1 MEIIC
6 QILVF
11 VLFTFRCPLM
21 ASLPLVQWWDCFSA
35 PKSTERFI
43 SILTGDVVTIKI
55 TRESLN
61 MEEVLKNLL
70 LKFYFQRTYSLLI
83 FYMISLYSNV
93 LGFLGYLLSVYL
105 VFERVRP
112 IEPVDSLCR
121 RKYCCQWKETADYFP
136 LGIGY
141 KLCHA
146 ANCSNTKMEQFPF
159 GAVGTLL
166 LVSGVHRGMIV
177 IWSTKQQACISTWL

>member
-1 MEIIC
+1 M
-6 QILVF
+6 
-11 VLFTFRCPLM
+11 
-21 ASLPLVQWWDCFSA
+21 

-43 SILTGDVVTIKI
+43 SMMTGDVVTIKI

-93 LGFLGYLLSVYL
+93 LGFLWYLLSVYL
-105 VFERVRP
+105 VFEKVRP

-121 RKYCCQWKETADYFP
+121 RKYCCQ
-136 LGIGY
+136 
-141 KLCHA
+141 
-146 ANCSNTKMEQFPF
+146 
-159 GAVGTLL
+159 
-166 LVSGVHRGMIV
+166 
-177 IWSTKQQACISTWL
+177 